1 VSSTSRPGQESLPR
15 IARTP
20 FYYGWV
26 ILVISGLAS
35 FASAPGQT
43 YTFSVFQDSFIE
55 DLGVTSTTVSSLYL
69 LGSLTA
75 AGMVIFVGRGLD
87 RFGPRIMLVV
97 ASLALGL
104 GAVWLSRV
112 DGAWQLYI
120 GFAIMRTFGQGALQL
135 IPATMVSVWFVRR
148 RAMALALMA
157 LGGSIA
163 GGTFPLYADTL
174 IDGVGWRSAWVA
186 IAITSWSLLIIPA
199 ILFVRTSPES
209 VGLLPDGDA
218 APEDDDDIA
227 TPTIHERAWTVSQAM
242 RTRALWLLIF
252 AGSAQSLVGTGV
264 MFQQVSIMSSKG
276 LSSSAAAGVF
286 AVFAPTAITGQF
298 ISGYLSGRVPAR
310 YLLAAGQMGIVVAV
324 ILLLNA
330 SELWQAY
337 LYGAVLGITM
347 GFLMNINQAIWPV
360 YFGRRNLGSIRG
372 VTNFGMMTSAAF
384 GPLPLALA
392 LDITGSYTP
401 GLIAYMVLPPLCGA
415 AALFAGKP
423 PTHRPVSEGRSPAP
437 A

>member
-1 VSSTSRPGQESLPR
+1 MKSEDWYNKNYKKLLLIPGILLALSIIYLSIFNVQHDGLFQRDISL
-15 IARTP
+15 T
-20 FYYGWV
+20 G
-26 ILVISGLAS
+26 GT
-35 FASAPGQT
+35 T
-43 YTFSVFQDSFIE
+43 YTIFSEVSI
-55 DLGVTSTTVSSLYL
+55 SSLNEFL
-69 LGSLTA
+69 EGKGLEFESRSLQNNFGEQTSLK
-75 AGMVIFVGRGLD
+75 ITVG
-87 RFGPRIMLVV
+87 
-97 ASLALGL
+97 
-104 GAVWLSRV
+104 
-112 DGAWQLYI
+112 
-120 GFAIMRTFGQGALQL
+120 
-135 IPATMVSVWFVRR
+135 
-148 RAMALALMA
+148 
-157 LGGSIA
+157 
-163 GGTFPLYADTL
+163 
-174 IDGVGWRSAWVA
+174 
-186 IAITSWSLLIIPA
+186 
-199 ILFVRTSPES
+199 
-209 VGLLPDGDA
+209 
-218 APEDDDDIA
+218 EDDDDIA